1 MSGHYW
7 ISAPRSRRR
16 EQLRDALGLPGP
28 SLTADAHRRLR
39 GPYTAAGTLLREI
52 APEILRARPELAERH
67 YIELQQ
73 STPELTPLV
82 PPLVRGIQEQ
92 SSAGEISRYPAR
104 LHSLRVA
111 HGLVEFLLAALPD
124 AKDAPRT
131 LVVTNVEHADVTDQ
145 EFLAVA
151 LRRIPAELLTIV
163 VCTGPE
169 PLREP
174 PGEVS
179 VSLPDALATYAISV
193 TGPTEPEP
201 EADTEADPGTEWGR
215 GAYRGTERDAVPSA
229 ESEDPAQTR
238 RAARA
243 FVDGDCV
250 GDEPG
255 QAAAYAALTP
265 SDRAALHDRRAGE
278 LAERVEAG
286 ETSLSLG
293 ALPYHLLRGTDPVGA
308 GVAAARRALDHC
320 KYLGFYHISAEISA
334 AAREC
339 LTAEE
344 HPDTWWY
351 FIREASAC
359 LAAGGRP
366 DESAALQHEARTRTL
381 SATHHMKLAYET
393 GMLYARH
400 YPPERRDESLARAW
414 VNQAISISD
423 LLQDPDERAFFSVF
437 NRNGLALVEV
447 RAGRPDEALRL
458 LDEGI
463 ERLDRELGLGK
474 RSWHRTG
481 LRYNRAQVNTMS
493 GRLTEALE
501 DYAEILAADEGF
513 SDHYFN
519 RGVILRKLGRA
530 QEAIDEFTRT
540 LRLEPPFPEAYYN
553 RGDARLEL
561 GDTEGALADFD
572 RALELEPGH
581 PEASLGKAGILAD
594 VGDAAAALES
604 VTGGLAQHPEHPHL
618 LSLRGRLL
626 AEEGDVPA
634 AREALEAALRNDPEL
649 AEAWAVRGELAYME
663 GDLDLSVADFDRAVE
678 LADRADF
685 RFNRGVVHEAAGRYG
700 EAAADFETV
709 LAATGDPDAR
719 SHLDSCLRAA
729 GQARA

>member
-28 SLTADAHRRLR
+28 SLTVDAHRRLR

-52 APEILRARPELAERH
+52 APEVLRARPELADRH

-73 STPELTPLV
+73 STQELTPLV
-82 PPLVRGIQEQ
+82 PPLVRGLEEQ

-111 HGLVEFLLAALPD
+111 HGLVEFLLAALPGS
-124 AKDAPRT
+124 AGAPRT
-131 LVVTNVEHADVTDQ
+131 LIVTNVEHADVTDQ

-151 LRRIPAELLTIV
+151 LRRIPPELLTIV
-163 VCTGPE
+163 ACSGRE

-179 VSLPDALATYAISV
+179 ISLPDALTAYATPV
-193 TGPTEPEP
+193 TGPPEP
-201 EADTEADPGTEWGR
+201 EQEQ
-215 GAYRGTERDAVPSA
+215 DAAPSA
-229 ESEDPAQTR
+229 VAGDPAAVR
-238 RAARA
+238 LAARG

-250 GDEPG
+250 DDDPG
-255 QAAAYAALTP
+255 PAAAYAALTP
-265 SDRAALHDRRAGE
+265 SERAALHERRAGE
-278 LAERVEAG
+278 LAERAEAG
-286 ETSLSLG
+286 ETSLRLG
-293 ALPYHLLRGTDPVGA
+293 ALPYHLLRGTDPHGA
-308 GVAAARRALDHC
+308 GVAAARWALDHC
-320 KYLGFYHISAEISA
+320 KYLGFYHISAELSE
-334 AAREC
+334 AARAF
-339 LTAEE
+339 LTVEE

-366 DESAALQHEARTRTL
+366 DESAALQHEARTRTQ

-414 VNQAISISD
+414 VNQAIGIAD
-423 LLQDPDERAFFSVF
+423 LLPDPDERAFFSVF

-463 ERLDRELGLGK
+463 ERLDRELSLGK

-501 DYAEILAADEGF
+501 DYAEILEADAGF
-513 SDHYFN
+513 SDHHFN
-519 RGVILRKLGRA
+519 RGTLLRRLGRA
-530 QEAIDEFTRT
+530 EEAIAEYTRA

-581 PEASLGKAGILAD
+581 PEASLGRAGLLAD
-594 VGDAAAALES
+594 LGDTAAALEC

-626 AEEGDVPA
+626 AEEGDVTA
-634 AREALEAALRNDPEL
+634 AREALEAALRNDPDL
-649 AEAWAVRGELAYME
+649 AEAWAVRAELSYLD
-663 GDLDLSVADFDRAVE
+663 GDLDMSVADFDRAVG

-685 RFNRGVVHEAAGRYG
+685 RFNRGVVHEAAGRYS
-700 EAAADFETV
+700 EAATDFEAA
-709 LAATGDPDAR
+709 LAATGDADAR
-719 SHLDSCLRAA
+719 SRLESCLRAA

>member
-7 ISAPRSRRR
+7 ISAPHSRRR
-16 EQLRDALGLPGP
+16 ERLRDALGLPGP

-52 APEILRARPELAERH
+52 APEILRARPDLADRH

-73 STPELTPLV
+73 STHELTPLV
-82 PPLVRGIQEQ
+82 PPLVRGVQEQ

-124 AKDAPRT
+124 VTDAPRT

-151 LRRIPAELLTIV
+151 LRRIPAKLLTIV
-163 VCTGPE
+163 VCSGPE

-179 VSLPDALATYAISV
+179 VSLPDALAAYATPV
-193 TGPTEPEP
+193 TGPAE
-201 EADTEADPGTEWGR
+201 PGTEPDAAPST
-215 GAYRGTERDAVPSA
+215 GAGAPA
-229 ESEDPAQTR
+229 EAR

-250 GDEPG
+250 DDEPG
-255 QAAAYAALTP
+255 PAAAYAALTP
-265 SDRAALHDRRAGE
+265 SERAALHERRAGE

-286 ETSLSLG
+286 ETSLRLG

-320 KYLGFYHISAEISA
+320 KYLGFYHVSAEISE
-334 AAREC
+334 AARAV
-339 LTAEE
+339 LSAEE

-400 YPPERRDESLARAW
+400 YPPERRDEGLARAW

-423 LLQDPDERAFFSVF
+423 LLRDPDERAFFSVF

-530 QEAIDEFTRT
+530 EEAIDEFTRT

-561 GDTEGALADFD
+561 GDAEGALADFD

-581 PEASLGKAGILAD
+581 PEASLGRAGILAD
-594 VGDAAAALES
+594 LGDTSAALES
-604 VTGGLAQHPEHPHL
+604 VTGGLAEHPEHPYL

-626 AEEGDVPA
+626 AEEGDVSA

-649 AEAWAVRGELAYME
+649 AEAWAVRAELAYLD
-663 GDLDLSVADFDRAVE
+663 GDLDLSVTDFDRAVA

-700 EAAADFETV
+700 EAAADFEV
-709 LAATGDPDAR
+709 ALAATGDPEAR

>member
-7 ISAPRSRRR
+7 ISAPHSRRR
-16 EQLRDALGLPGP
+16 EQLRDSLGLPGP

-39 GPYTAAGTLLREI
+39 GPYTAAGTLLRAI
-52 APEILRARPELAERH
+52 APEILRARPELADRH

-73 STPELTPLV
+73 STHELTPLV

-124 AKDAPRT
+124 ATDAPRT
-131 LVVTNVEHADVTDQ
+131 LIVTNVEHADVTDQ

-163 VCTGPE
+163 VCSGPE

-174 PGEVS
+174 PGEAS
-179 VSLPDALATYAISV
+179 VSLPDALATYAASV
-193 TGPTEPEP
+193 TGPAEPKTRP
-201 EADTEADPGTEWGR
+201 EADPESKTRPEAESKG
-215 GAYRGTERDAVPSA
+215 DAAPSA
-229 ESEDPAQTR
+229 MAEDPEEAR
-238 RAARA
+238 SAARA

-250 GDEPG
+250 DDEPG
-255 QAAAYAALTP
+255 PAAAYAALTP
-265 SDRAALHDRRAGE
+265 AERAALHDRRAGE

-286 ETSLSLG
+286 ETSLRLG

-320 KYLGFYHISAEISA
+320 KYLGFYHISAEISE
-334 AAREC
+334 AARAF

-493 GRLTEALE
+493 GRLAEALE

-519 RGVILRKLGRA
+519 RGIILRKLGRA

-572 RALELEPGH
+572 HALELEPGH
-581 PEASLGKAGILAD
+581 PEASLGRAGILAD
-594 VGDAAAALES
+594 LGDTAAALES
-604 VTGGLAQHPEHPHL
+604 VAGGLAQHPEHPYL

-649 AEAWAVRGELAYME
+649 AEAWAVHAELAYLD
-663 GDLDLSVADFDRAVE
+663 GDLDLSVAGFDRAVE

-700 EAAADFETV
+700 EAAADFEMA

>member
-7 ISAPRSRRR
+7 ISAPHSRRR
-16 EQLRDALGLPGP
+16 EQLRDSLGLPGP

-39 GPYTAAGTLLREI
+39 GPYTAAGTLLRAI
-52 APEILRARPELAERH
+52 APEILRARPELADRH

-73 STPELTPLV
+73 STHELTPLV

-124 AKDAPRT
+124 ATDAPRT
-131 LVVTNVEHADVTDQ
+131 LIVTNVEHADVTDQ

-163 VCTGPE
+163 VCSGPE

-174 PGEVS
+174 PGEAS
-179 VSLPDALATYAISV
+179 VSLPDALATYAASV
-193 TGPTEPEP
+193 TGPAEPKTRP
-201 EADTEADPGTEWGR
+201 EADPESETRPE
-215 GAYRGTERDAVPSA
+215 A
-229 ESEDPAQTR
+229 ESKGDAAPSGMAEDPEEAR
-238 RAARA
+238 SAARA

-250 GDEPG
+250 DDEPG
-255 QAAAYAALTP
+255 PAAAYAALTP
-265 SDRAALHDRRAGE
+265 AERAALHDRRAGE

-286 ETSLSLG
+286 ETSLRLG

-320 KYLGFYHISAEISA
+320 KYLGFYHISAEISE
-334 AAREC
+334 AARAF

-493 GRLTEALE
+493 GRLAEALE

-519 RGVILRKLGRA
+519 RGIILRKLGRA

-572 RALELEPGH
+572 HALELEPGH
-581 PEASLGKAGILAD
+581 PEASLGRAGILAD
-594 VGDAAAALES
+594 LGDTAAALES
-604 VTGGLAQHPEHPHL
+604 VAGGLAQHPEHPYL

-649 AEAWAVRGELAYME
+649 AEAWAVHAELAYLD
-663 GDLDLSVADFDRAVE
+663 GDLDLSVAGFDRAVE

-700 EAAADFETV
+700 EAAADFEMA

-719 SHLDSCLRAA
+719 SHRDSCLRAA

>member
-1 MSGHYW
+1 MSGHHW
-7 ISAPRSRRR
+7 ISAPHPRRR
-16 EQLRDALGLPGP
+16 ERLRDALGLPGP
-28 SLTADAHRRLR
+28 SLAVDAHRRLR
-39 GPYTAAGTLLREI
+39 GPYTAAGTLLRAF
-52 APEILRARPELAERH
+52 APEVLRARPGLADRH

-82 PPLVRGIQEQ
+82 PPLVRGLEEQ

-124 AKDAPRT
+124 ATDAPRT
-131 LVVTNVEHADVTDQ
+131 LIVTNVEHADVTDQ

-151 LRRIPAELLTIV
+151 LRRIPPELLTIV
-163 VCTGPE
+163 ACSGRE

-179 VSLPDALATYAISV
+179 ISLPEALTTYANLV
-193 TGPTEPEP
+193 TGPPEPEP
-201 EADTEADPGTEWGR
+201 
-215 GAYRGTERDAVPSA
+215 DAGPSA
-229 ESEDPAQTR
+229 VAGDPAAVR
-238 RAARA
+238 RAARR

-255 QAAAYAALTP
+255 PAAAYAALTP
-265 SDRAALHDRRAGE
+265 SERAALHERRAGE
-278 LAERVEAG
+278 LAGRVEAG
-286 ETSLSLG
+286 ETSWRLG

-320 KYLGFYHISAEISA
+320 KYLGFYHISAELSE
-334 AAREC
+334 AARAF
-339 LTAEE
+339 LTVEE
-344 HPDTWWY
+344 HPDAWWY

-366 DESAALQHEARTRTL
+366 DESAALQHEARTHTQ

-400 YPPERRDESLARAW
+400 YPPERRDEGLARAW
-414 VNQAISISD
+414 VNQAIGIAD
-423 LLQDPDERAFFSVF
+423 LLPDPDERAFFSVF

-463 ERLDRELGLGK
+463 ERLDRELGLGR

-481 LRYNRAQVNTMS
+481 LRYNRAQVNAMS
-493 GRLTEALE
+493 GRLAEALE
-501 DYAEILAADEGF
+501 DYAEILEADAGF
-513 SDHYFN
+513 SDHHFN
-519 RGVILRKLGRA
+519 RGTILRKLGRA
-530 QEAIDEFTRT
+530 EEAIAEYTRA

-572 RALELEPGH
+572 RTLELEPGH
-581 PEASLGKAGILAD
+581 PEASLGRAGLLAD
-594 VGDAAAALES
+594 LGDTAAALES
-604 VTGGLAQHPEHPHL
+604 VTGGLAQHPDHPHL

-634 AREALEAALRNDPEL
+634 AREALEAALRNDPGL
-649 AEAWAVRGELAYME
+649 AEAWAVRAELAYLD
-663 GDLDLSVADFDRAVE
+663 GDLDLSVADFDRAVG

-700 EAAADFETV
+700 EAAADFEAV

-719 SHLDSCLRAA
+719 SRLDDCLRAA

>member
-7 ISAPRSRRR
+7 ISAPHSRRR

-52 APEILRARPELAERH
+52 APEILRARPELADRH

-73 STPELTPLV
+73 STHELTPLV

-124 AKDAPRT
+124 AKGVPRT

-151 LRRIPAELLTIV
+151 LRRIPAQLLTIV
-163 VCTGPE
+163 VCSGPE
-169 PLREP
+169 PLREQ

-179 VSLPDALATYAISV
+179 VSLPDALATYATSV
-193 TGPTEPEP
+193 TGPAETGAGAEAGAEPER
-201 EADTEADPGTEWGR
+201 D
-215 GAYRGTERDAVPSA
+215 GAPSA
-229 ESEDPAQTR
+229 VAEDPAEIR

-243 FVDGDCV
+243 YVDGDCV

-255 QAAAYAALTP
+255 PAAAYAALTP
-265 SDRAALHDRRAGE
+265 SERAALHERRAGE
-278 LAERVEAG
+278 LTERVEAG
-286 ETSLSLG
+286 ETSLRLG

-320 KYLGFYHISAEISA
+320 KYLGFYHISAEISE
-334 AAREC
+334 AARAL

-423 LLQDPDERAFFSVF
+423 LLPDPDERAFFSVF

-530 QEAIDEFTRT
+530 QEAVDEFTRT
-540 LRLEPPFPEAYYN
+540 LSLEPPFPEAFYN

-561 GDTEGALADFD
+561 GDAKGALADFD
-572 RALELEPGH
+572 RALELDPGH
-581 PEASLGKAGILAD
+581 PEASLGRAGILAD
-594 VGDAAAALES
+594 LGDTAAALES
-604 VTGGLAQHPEHPHL
+604 VTGGLAQHPQHPYL

-626 AEEGDVPA
+626 AEEGDVSA

-649 AEAWAVRGELAYME
+649 AEAWAVRAELAYLD

-700 EAAADFETV
+700 EAAADFEV
-709 LAATGDPDAR
+709 ALAATGDPDAQ

-729 GQARA
+729 GRARA